1 MGTWGGVVLAESA
14 VGATGVAC
22 VGTGVGAGAGADAGV
37 WAGSEG
43 VGAGLVG
50 SDGGV
55 PGGFWVGV
63 DGLAE
68 ARAGIVAEAV
78 WVALPTALP
87 GVAATC

>member
-1 MGTWGGVVLAESA
+1 M
-14 VGATGVAC
+14 
-22 VGTGVGAGAGADAGV
+22 
-37 WAGSEG
+37 
-43 VGAGLVG
+43 VG

-68 ARAGIVAEAV
+68 ARAGSVAGAV

-87 GVAATC
+87 DVAATC